1 MGPPEQKIPKP
12 KRLQEWYR
20 KMLDKAVVDQIIH
33 SFNDIYKQAKEDRLI
48 HAREIPYL
56 EGDFW
61 PNIMEESIKEVKQE
75 EEDRKQAEANE
86 QAAAEEASRQTR
98 LLKFTPLQSSSE
110 QGQAISE
117 VQKKQKLKKGNKKA
131 SKRSTNKKLLTNSSN
146 NLSDKLYG
154 VMEKHR

>member
-1 MGPPEQKIPKP
+1 MQ
-12 KRLQEWYR
+12 
-20 KMLDKAVVDQIIH
+20 
-33 SFNDIYKQAKEDRLI
+33 
-48 HAREIPYL
+48 
-56 EGDFW
+56 
-61 PNIMEESIKEVKQE
+61 
-75 EEDRKQAEANE
+75 
-86 QAAAEEASRQTR
+86 ASRQTR

-154 VMEKHR
+154 VMEKHREVSFELKVCCYRLLTF